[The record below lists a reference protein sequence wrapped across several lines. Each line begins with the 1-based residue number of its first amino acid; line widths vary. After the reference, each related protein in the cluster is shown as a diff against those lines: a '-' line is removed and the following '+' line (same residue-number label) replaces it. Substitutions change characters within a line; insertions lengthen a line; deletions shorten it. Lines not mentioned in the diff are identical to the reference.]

1 MSVPP
6 GSMTYASSC
15 RIAMSKI
22 KRERLAGRQEALR
35 RNVCLTDN
43 DLDIAKALGQGN
55 ASHGIKMALRI
66 AIKLD
71 QVGYELL

>member
-1 MSVPP
+1 
-6 GSMTYASSC
+6 MTYASSC
-15 RIAMSKI
+15 RTNMSKI
-22 KRERLAGRQEALR
+22 KRERLAGRQEAITR
-35 RNVCLTDN
+35 HVTLTDN
-43 DLDIAKALGQGN
+43 DFDIAKALGQGN

>member
-1 MSVPP
+1 MTFVRVSLTVMSQ
-6 GSMTYASSC
+6 
-15 RIAMSKI
+15 I

>member
-1 MSVPP
+1 MTFVRGYLTVMSQ
-6 GSMTYASSC
+6 
-15 RIAMSKI
+15 I

-55 ASHGIKMALRI
+55 ASHGIKMALRL

-71 QVGYELL
+71 QVAYELL